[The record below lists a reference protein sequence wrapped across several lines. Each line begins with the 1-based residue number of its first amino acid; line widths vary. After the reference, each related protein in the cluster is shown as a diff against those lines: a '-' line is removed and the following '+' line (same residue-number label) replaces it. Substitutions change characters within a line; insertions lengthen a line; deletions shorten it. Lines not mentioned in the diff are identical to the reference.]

1 MSGAFYAGDNIGL
14 GEDASEAKRIISERI
29 ATAKAKKA
37 KKQAFW
43 KNVAG
48 LAISFGMNAA
58 LSGPK
63 GTAGSGEGG
72 GFLSGLKK
80 LFGFGKKDDKWLG
93 GPIRKYAPGGFVS
106 GTPGIDQIPAML
118 SEGEYV
124 IKNSSVRQL
133 GKPMLDRINAGKFN
147 NGGPTTPLMEQSE
160 SSSGGGGSTN
170 NINISVNIEGGGKES
185 EDSSVENPKEGS
197 DKTEGNAELAQKI
210 KAQVVNVILE
220 EQRPGGLLS

>member
-1 MSGAFYAGDNIGL
+1 
-14 GEDASEAKRIISERI
+14 
-29 ATAKAKKA
+29 
-37 KKQAFW
+37 
-43 KNVAG
+43 
-48 LAISFGMNAA
+48 
-58 LSGPK
+58 
-63 GTAGSGEGG
+63 
-72 GFLSGLKK
+72 
-80 LFGFGKKDDKWLG
+80 
-93 GPIRKYAPGGFVS
+93 
-106 GTPGIDQIPAML
+106 ML

-133 GKPMLDRINAGKFN
+133 GKPMLDRINSGKFN
-147 NGGPTTPLMEQSE
+147 DGGPTTPLMEQSE